1 MKHNNAILLI
11 LIIFVTFSSCAKQP
25 ESNIITVSIYPFY
38 MIADGL
44 AGDFAEIRLMIPQ
57 GASPHT
63 WSPKPSDIADLEK
76 SSLIIANGFGL
87 EGSLLRKMRE
97 YNNAVILEDSI
108 HPAECA
114 SHAGAVNPHIW
125 LDAEMLD
132 SIICI
137 IGNGLKMKFP
147 ANADIIDARMED
159 MRYSVHFADSTI
171 MEEANAYAEKRIITF
186 HEAFHYFAERY
197 NIEIAAAVEPV
208 PGKDPT
214 LKDLADI
221 GSLINKYTLKAVF
234 TEPQLNPKGADILA
248 EEYGLEVIVLDP
260 LGSSSDISEISSL
273 LEHNWEQIKRGLD

>member
-1 MKHNNAILLI
+1 MRRINVILLLLAVFI
-11 LIIFVTFSSCAKQP
+11 LFNSCAKQA

-57 GASPHT
+57 GSSPHT
-63 WSPKPSDIADLEK
+63 WSPRPSDISGLEK

-97 YNNAVILEDSI
+97 YKNAVILEDSI

-114 SHAGAVNPHIW
+114 THEGTVNPHIW
-125 LDAEMLD
+125 LDAAMLD
-132 SIICI
+132 SIIRI
-137 IGNGLKMKFP
+137 IGNGLKEKFP

-159 MRYSVHFADSTI
+159 MRYSVHSADSII
-171 MEEANAYAEKRIITF
+171 MEEANAYADKRIITF

-221 GSLINKYTLKAVF
+221 GNLIKKYNLKAVF

-248 EEYGLEVIVLDP
+248 EEYGLQVIVLDP
-260 LGSSSDISEISSL
+260 LGSSADIYDISAL
-273 LEHNWEQIKRGLD
+273 LEYNWQQIKRGLD